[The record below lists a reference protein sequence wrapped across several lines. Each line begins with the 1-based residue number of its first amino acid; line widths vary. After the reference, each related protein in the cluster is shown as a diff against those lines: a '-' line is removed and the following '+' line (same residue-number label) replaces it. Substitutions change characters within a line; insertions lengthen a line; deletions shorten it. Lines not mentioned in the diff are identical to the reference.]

1 MLNTTPPPAS
11 AAFPSPRISHAGL
24 RPCQRGWRQRLWAGT
39 LALFLMGQA
48 QADIIIQG
56 QEVGGN
62 VVFTYAGSMDLTG
75 LPAPG
80 SPASFGQLSPSGR
93 IAFADFAFTTWD
105 GWDFAPFDLNFG
117 PGVGP
122 DARPTTFT
130 GDTFAVLAQ
139 FGIIGVPVG
148 YVSGTPL
155 AGTMTFA
162 GETFAS
168 MGIDPTTDKTRTL
181 TPFFDIRLFFNVGPP
196 PEQLSAVVSGL
207 PFANAQ
213 GQMLINAGQ
222 TVTSD
227 VNNHLFKLMAGDGE
241 ADAAN
246 DDGVIVGQGDGPGD
260 PVATRVSSS
269 RPWEVFTTAN
279 FGAADLSAV
288 GDNAGVRVESWA
300 PSVGAERYVA
310 RGLAIG
316 AALSFLTSEQEYTNG
331 LGSLEL
337 EGPAVSAYLTFAR
350 RNFWNSL
357 LYSFGSYEL
366 DTVRNPGF
374 GFGPAFG
381 STRTHTN
388 SVQYNT
394 GWNLRFADNTFI
406 TGPFAGIDYLH
417 GSVDGYGETG
427 GGAAA
432 LGYGKQTYESLIV
445 RVGWAASKK
454 LRTNWAEITPQ
465 VRLAYERQ
473 NLANNGTSV
482 SLLNAPFTVNGG
494 SQSPGRDYVVAGA
507 GVQFAFND
515 QLSLLLNYQGQFF
528 RDDMSAHFG
537 SVQLG
542 WKF

>member
-1 MLNTTPPPAS
+1 MW
-11 AAFPSPRISHAGL
+11 AA
-24 RPCQRGWRQRLWAGT
+24 T

-48 QADIIIQG
+48 QADILIYG
-56 QEVGGN
+56 QEIGGN
-62 VVFTYAGSMDLTG
+62 VVISYAGSVDLTG
-75 LPAPG
+75 FPG
-80 SPASFGQLSPSGR
+80 MQTSQTFGNASPPTGTL
-93 IAFADFAFTTWD
+93 AFSTFTFTTWD
-105 GWDFAPFDLNFG
+105 GYGFAPFDLSFG
-117 PGVGP
+117 PGAGP
-122 DARPTTFT
+122 DSRPTSFT
-130 GDTFAVLAQ
+130 GDIFHVLAWL
-139 FGIIGVPVG
+139 GSIGVPQG

-155 AGTMTFA
+155 AGSMTFA

-168 MGIDPTTDKTRTL
+168 MGIDPTTDKTQTL
-181 TPFFDIRLFFNVGPP
+181 TPFFDIRLFFNAGPP

-227 VNNHLFKLMAGDGE
+227 VNNHLFKLMAGDGD
-241 ADAAN
+241 ADAAQE
-246 DDGVIVGQGDGPGD
+246 GEVVEGEGDGPGL
-260 PVATRVSSS
+260 PMATRVSRS
-269 RPWEVFTTAN
+269 RQWEVFTTAN
-279 FGAADLSAV
+279 FGTASLRAV
-288 GDNAGVRVESWA
+288 GDDAGVRVNSWA
-300 PSVGAERYVA
+300 PSVGAERYLA
-310 RGLAIG
+310 RGLVLG
-316 AALSFLTSEQEYTNG
+316 AALSFLTSDQEYSNG
-331 LGSLEL
+331 LGSLDL

-350 RNFWNSL
+350 KNFWNSL

-394 GWNLRFADNTFI
+394 GWTFRFQENTLI

-417 GSVDGYGETG
+417 GSVDAYSETG
-427 GGAAA
+427 AGAAA
-432 LGYGKQTYESLIV
+432 LGYGKQTYESLIT
-445 RVGWAASKK
+445 RVGWATSKK
-454 LRTNWAEITPQ
+454 IRTNWAEITPQ
-465 VRLAYERQ
+465 VRLSYERQ
-473 NLANNGTSV
+473 NLSNNGTSV
-482 SLLNAPFTVNGG
+482 SLLNAPFTANGS
-494 SQSPGRDYVVAGA
+494 SQTPGRDYVVAGA
-507 GVQFAFND
+507 GVSFAFND

>member
-1 MLNTTPPPAS
+1 MPATS
-11 AAFPSPRISHAGL
+11 SVHSPNSPRTRRL
-24 RPCQRGWRQRLWAGT
+24 RSCQRGWRQKLWAGT
-39 LALFLMGQA
+39 LALFMMGQA

-56 QEVGGN
+56 EEVGGN
-62 VVFTYAGSMDLTG
+62 VVLSYSGRVDTRDFPPL
-75 LPAPG
+75 G
-80 SPASFGQLSPSGR
+80 SPGTFGHVGTDGR
-93 IAFADFAFTTWD
+93 IAFSTFTFTTWD
-105 GWDFAPFDLNFG
+105 GYDFAPFDMSFG
-117 PGVGP
+117 TGAGP
-122 DARPTTFT
+122 DSRPTNFT
-130 GDTFAVLAQ
+130 GDIFLMLDFT
-139 FGIIGVPVG
+139 GTIGVPQG
-148 YVSGTPL
+148 YVSNTPIE
-155 AGTMTFA
+155 GTMTFA
-162 GETFAS
+162 GATFAS
-168 MGIDPTTDKTRTL
+168 MGIDPSTDKTRAL
-181 TPFFDIRLFFNVGPP
+181 TANFSLRIFFVTGPP
-196 PEQLSAVVSGL
+196 PEELSAVVSGL

-227 VNNHLFKLMAGDGE
+227 VNNHLFRLMAGDGD
-241 ADAAN
+241 ADAAD

-260 PVATRVSSS
+260 PVATRVSRS
-269 RPWEVFTTAN
+269 RQWEVFTTAN
-279 FGAADLSAV
+279 FGQANLQAI
-288 GDNAGVRVESWA
+288 GDDAGVRVNSWA
-300 PSVGAERYVA
+300 PSVGAERHLA
-310 RGLAIG
+310 RGLAVG
-316 AALSFLTSEQEYTNG
+316 AALSFLTSEQEYSNG
-331 LGSLEL
+331 LGSLDL

-381 STRTHTN
+381 NTRTHTH

-394 GWNLRFADNTFI
+394 GWNFRFQDNTFV

-417 GSVDGYGETG
+417 GSVDAYSETG
-427 GGAAA
+427 AGAAA
-432 LGYGKQTYESLIV
+432 LRYGKQTYESLLT

-454 LRTNWAEITPQ
+454 IRTNWAEITPQ
-465 VRLAYERQ
+465 VRLSYERQ

-482 SLLNAPFTVNGG
+482 SLLNAPFTANGS
-494 SQSPGRDYVVAGA
+494 SQTPGRDYVVAGA

-537 SVQLG
+537 SVQMG

>member
-1 MLNTTPPPAS
+1 M
-11 AAFPSPRISHAGL
+11 
-24 RPCQRGWRQRLWAGT
+24 
-39 LALFLMGQA
+39 MGQA

-62 VVFTYAGSMDLTG
+62 VVFSYSGSVDLTG
-75 LPAPG
+75 FPG
-80 SPASFGQLSPSGR
+80 MQTAQTFGNASPPVGT
-93 IAFADFAFTTWD
+93 IAFSTFTFTSWD
-105 GWDFAPFDLNFG
+105 GYSFAPFNLSFG
-117 PGVGP
+117 PGVGA

-130 GDTFAVLAQ
+130 GDIFQVAAWLGT
-139 FGIIGVPVG
+139 IGVPQG

-155 AGTMTFA
+155 AGSMTFA

-168 MGIDPTTDKTRTL
+168 MGIDPSTDKTRTL

-196 PEQLSAVVSGL
+196 PEELSAVLSGL

-227 VNNHLFKLMAGDGE
+227 INNHLFKLMAGDG
-241 ADAAN
+241 DRDAN

-260 PVATRVSSS
+260 LVATRVSRS
-269 RPWEVFTTAN
+269 RQWEVFTTAN
-279 FGAADLSAV
+279 YGHANLQAI
-288 GDNAGVRVESWA
+288 GDDAGVRVNSWA
-300 PSVGAERYVA
+300 PSIGAERYLA
-310 RGLAIG
+310 RGLAVG
-316 AALSFLTSEQEYTNG
+316 AALSFLTSEQEYSNG
-331 LGSLEL
+331 LGSLDL

-350 RNFWNSL
+350 RNLWNSL
-357 LYSFGSYEL
+357 LYSFGSYEM

-381 STRTHTN
+381 STRTHTH

-394 GWNLRFADNTFI
+394 GWNFRFQDNTFI
-406 TGPFAGIDYLH
+406 TGPFAGIDFLH
-417 GSVDGYGETG
+417 GTVDSYSETG
-427 GGAAA
+427 AGAAA
-432 LGYGKQTYESLIV
+432 LRYGKQTYESLLT

-454 LRTNWAEITPQ
+454 IRTNWAEITPQ
-465 VRLAYERQ
+465 VRLSYERQ

-482 SLLNAPFTVNGG
+482 SLLNAPFTANGS
-494 SQSPGRDYVVAGA
+494 SQTPGRDYVVAGA
-507 GVQFAFND
+507 GVSFAFDD
-515 QLSLLLNYQGQFF
+515 QFTLLLNYQGQYF

-537 SVQLG
+537 SVQMG